1 MFYSIQLG
9 NVIEFLQAYINDFI
23 IFQSNSSWNLILK
36 MVGQIYQI
44 QLSI

>member
-23 IFQSNSSWNLILK
+23 FQSNSSLNLILK